1 MYTEKYFEER
11 LTADGRRDIVW
22 EELNRFFSAY
32 YPKQLDK
39 VVELGAGYCCW
50 INNVKANKKV
60 AIDISPIVRDY
71 AKNGTE
77 ALVQDATELSS
88 FEDNSVDMF
97 LASNFFEHFIIE
109 DVEKIIL
116 QINRVLKK
124 GGRLCILQPNFRYC
138 WREYFDDYTHRTI
151 FTHEGLSTLL
161 KENNFD
167 LIKVLPKITPYSF
180 KSSSIP
186 TPRLVIRAYLNSPIR
201 PGAKQMALI
210 VEKK

>member
-1 MYTEKYFEER
+1 M
-11 LTADGRRDIVW
+11 
-22 EELNRFFSAY
+22 NRFFSAY